1 MAASVTTEHKAGALQ
16 SHGHLPTRQVGR
28 KLGHNRVYAPQFVAL
43 YSFDFDELLTGL
55 GRDWVASI
63 TAIFYVKFNRL
74 TDIGQRLDTRVPLTD
89 TLRQSRNTNDIT
101 AVCLLL

>member
-1 MAASVTTEHKAGALQ
+1 MVRHDNAAIRLVAPQNHVAASLTTEHKAGALQ

-28 KLGHNRVYAPQFVAL
+28 KLGHNRVYAPQFVAS

-63 TAIFYVKFNRL
+63 TAIF
-74 TDIGQRLDTRVPLTD
+74 
-89 TLRQSRNTNDIT
+89 
-101 AVCLLL
+101 